1 LGGTQE
7 FASPEEALAHY
18 GVKGMHWG
26 ERKEEETSGAPR
38 RAQEETASSRS
49 KSAEKTSFDTHA
61 QQQLLV
67 ETAIGTPIGMGT
79 GGKLEPSGTSGKP
92 ERSGMTRAQK
102 NALIGL
108 GVVAAAGAGYLAYSH
123 YKNGTFFPGGKR
135 PLEWDVS
142 DLKHRSISDVD
153 LVHGGFSKKYPSQK
167 LSDLNFMN
175 VDHSKGYAN
184 YTWKNVPEVGGMASN
199 EFAKARHQDLIATL
213 DEMREKYPAVRN
225 LKIEVTPMSA
235 VPGMEGMRAQGAIAA
250 VMPLGKG
257 EARVM
262 YNDMMSSFGAGS
274 RAATEAFVPGMFK
287 DKYVGY
293 HEMGHIL
300 AVAHG
305 DMPPLGKMIDSSPEN
320 LENYGD
326 LVKHLRKGVK
336 YGAAGN
342 VYHKDTFKRHGFSF
356 KELSKLGGY
365 AATDPRESM
374 AELFGHYAHP
384 DMRSRLTPDQ
394 LSRAEA
400 MFNEMGGLT

>member
-1 LGGTQE
+1 
-7 FASPEEALAHY
+7 
-18 GVKGMHWG
+18 MHWG

-49 KSAEKTSFDTHA
+49 QSAEKTSFDTYA
-61 QQQLLV
+61 QQQMLV

-108 GVVAAAGAGYLAYSH
+108 GVVAAAGAGYVAYSR
-123 YKNGTFFPGGKR
+123 YKNGTFFPSGKR
-135 PLEWDVS
+135 PFEWDVS

-153 LVHGGFSKKYPSQK
+153 LVHGGFSKKYPTQA
-167 LSDLNFMN
+167 LSNLDLMH

-184 YTWKNVPEVGGMASN
+184 YAWKNGPPSVAAGFNA
-199 EFAKARHQDLIATL
+199 EFAAARQKDLMDTL
-213 DEMREKYPAVRN
+213 DEMRAKYPAVRN
-225 LKIEVTPMSA
+225 LKIEMVPMSA
-235 VPGMEGMRAQGAIAA
+235 APGMEGMQAQGAIAA

-262 YNDMMSSFGAGS
+262 YNDLMQNFGGTS
-274 RAATEAFVPGMFK
+274 REATEAFVPGMFK

-293 HEMGHIL
+293 HEMGHVL

-305 DMPPLGKMIDSSPEN
+305 DMPPLGKLVSRRPEDVTDAKTFAEFMKDN
-320 LENYGD
+320 
-326 LVKHLRKGVK
+326 VR